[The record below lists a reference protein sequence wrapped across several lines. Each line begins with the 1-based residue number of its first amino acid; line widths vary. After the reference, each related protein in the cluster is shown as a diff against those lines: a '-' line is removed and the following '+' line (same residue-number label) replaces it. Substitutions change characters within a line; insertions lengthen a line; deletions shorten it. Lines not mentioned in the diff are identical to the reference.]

1 MIWRDLCHHAKESS
15 HTRLINVV
23 ALVVL
28 DLRLGMV
35 LLKRKMMIVVTG
47 LRILLLLDVGQTQ
60 VSVDLPADR
69 ALVGVLLHIDL
80 GQICWNGTTRCTTSW
95 FVING
100 GDLFGEFREGAD
112 DAPEGKGGLAQNLL
126 FEGDLIER
134 RCNHVL
140 QLLALQ
146 VVDGL
151 EVLVLAEVELPQERR
166 GRRRL
171 CCAILLFWL

>member
-28 DLRLGMV
+28 DLRLRMV

-60 VSVDLPADR
+60 VSIDLSADR

-80 GQICWNGTTRCTTSW
+80 GQIVGM
-95 FVING
+95 
-100 GDLFGEFREGAD
+100 
-112 DAPEGKGGLAQNLL
+112 APQDVQRVGS
-126 FEGDLIER
+126 
-134 RCNHVL
+134 
-140 QLLALQ
+140 
-146 VVDGL
+146 
-151 EVLVLAEVELPQERR
+151 
-166 GRRRL
+166 
-171 CCAILLFWL
+171 